1 MNQKFLE
8 DVMGNEVTD
17 DILDESYHVNFDVT
31 VDVDKFILKVTAKN
45 TENGQ
50 YILYGLN
57 NAIAGTLREIGKNY
71 EIPVSELIKFITDSV
86 LVLEDKELNNDSSIR
101 VEFENE

>member
-8 DVMGNEVTD
+8 DVMKQDVTD
-17 DILDESYHVNFDVT
+17 DLLDESYHVNFDVT
-31 VDVDKFILKVTAKN
+31 VDSDKFKVKVTAKN

-57 NAIAGTLREIGKNY
+57 NIVVAVLREIGDRY
-71 EIPVSELIKFITDSV
+71 EMPTSELMSFLSDSV
-86 LVLEDKELNNDSSIR
+86 AAIGEKEMNTKDYIGLEFK
-101 VEFENE
+101 NE

>member
-8 DVMGNEVTD
+8 DVMNNEVTD
-17 DILDESYHVNFDVT
+17 DLLDETYHVNFDVT
-31 VDVDKFILKVTAKN
+31 VDSGKFNVKVTAKN

-57 NAIAGTLREIGKNY
+57 NVIAAVLREMSNRYDIPEK
-71 EIPVSELIKFITDSV
+71 EILLLVSDSFHV
-86 LVLEDKELNNDSSIR
+86 LADKGLNNEDYIGLD
-101 VEFENE
+101 FENE

>member
-8 DVMGNEVTD
+8 DAISHEVTD
-17 DILDESYHVNFDVT
+17 DLLDESYHVNFDVT
-31 VDVDKFILKVTAKN
+31 TDADKFILKVTAKN
-45 TENGQ
+45 TKNGQ

-86 LVLEDKELNNDSSIR
+86 LVLEDKELNDDSSIN
-101 VEFENE
+101 VVFENE